1 MTYTIDGFTDTE
13 SDRIIARAQ
22 ELLWDNPF
30 LTEEQAI
37 DKAIDRLGLMAS
49 KENSDE

>member
-1 MTYTIDGFTDTE
+1 MSAPGYTIVGFTDDE
-13 SDRIIARAQ
+13 SAHIIARAS

-37 DKAIDRLGLMAS
+37 DKAIDRLGLIA
-49 KENSDE
+49 DRD